1 MSSEESNLEC
11 ALAICFLIIWSSIA
25 LMMGPFGILFIA
37 FALLL
42 FANGYK
48 KRQEKKLHDVQ
59 EPVFKERTHDRPT
72 IVTVDRR
79 IIYRVPGK
87 CPECGGSINNEEVDW
102 VGPLQARCPYCQ
114 TTIEAQPVE
123 F

>member
-1 MSSEESNLEC
+1 VSSEESNLEC
-11 ALAICFLIIWSSIA
+11 VLAICFLTIWSSIA
-25 LMMGPFGILFIA
+25 LMMGPFGLLFIV
-37 FALLL
+37 FAVLV

-48 KRQEKKLHDVQ
+48 KKQEKKMQISQ
-59 EPVFKERTHDRPT
+59 EPAFAERTHERSA

-79 IIYRVPGK
+79 VIYNVPRK
-87 CPECGGSINNEEVDW
+87 CPECGGSINNEDVDW
-102 VGPLQARCPYCQ
+102 VGPLQAKCPYCQ